1 MNLIEPFEHQGMVS
15 KDGFTTLAFT
25 FLLSGCTAGWYIY
38 TLLKKV
44 DLLENK
50 LAKLDT
56 DVYVVQEEQIVQSN
70 TLEDH
75 DHRIRQKQDYDESYE
90 IEDGKYQA
98 WQGNFL
104 KDDIQLKIYIWR
116 DKLSTRNKNQEWISW
131 NKMEEAKDEEDSSVV
146 VRDFYL
152 GNSNPEFKW
161 LLESDMKDLYRLV
174 VKETMTNGWNSLI
187 KIEITLSCSKKE
199 HLAEFVGMK
208 NYNYDE
214 TTNAVLQKC
223 IKDEL
228 IDWSKILMD
237 S

>member
-1 MNLIEPFEHQGMVS
+1 MNLIEPAQYSEMVT

-25 FLLSGCTAGWYIY
+25 FLLSSCTAGWYIY

-44 DLLENK
+44 DVLEHK
-50 LAKLDT
+50 LSKLDT

-70 TLEDH
+70 TIEDH
-75 DHRIRQKQDYDESYE
+75 DHRIRQKQDYDESDE
-90 IEDGKYQA
+90 IDNGKYQA
-98 WQGNFL
+98 WLGNFG
-104 KDDIQLKIYIWR
+104 KDDIALKIYIWR

-131 NKMEEAKDEEDSSVV
+131 QKEKEGEQEDSSVI

-199 HLAEFVGMK
+199 HLSEFVGMK

-223 IKDEL
+223 IQEKL
-228 IDWSKILMD
+228 IDWRKILMD
-237 S
+237 A